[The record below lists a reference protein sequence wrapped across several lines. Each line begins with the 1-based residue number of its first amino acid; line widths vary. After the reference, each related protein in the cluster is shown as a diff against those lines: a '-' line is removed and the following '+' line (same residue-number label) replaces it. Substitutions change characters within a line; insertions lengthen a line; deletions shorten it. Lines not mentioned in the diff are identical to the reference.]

1 MCAGHGLLAPGGFS
15 KTNSINFSKVV
26 GTNWTALRR
35 TKGWRH
41 FECTEKRVDS
51 RQDSRQLNRKFVTL
65 SATCDR
71 TQKIEV
77 DLKELKDRS
86 KWASGWQQKED
97 IEWEETERD
106 VQGALIGKPKRTVP
120 CLTCAG
126 EGKVRCANENCVI
139 SKKIK
144 KQELIE
150 VSVETRFK
158 AAIRNSFVDDLETKR
173 KMKKIVKDLAKKKK
187 VKTNGKAEKR
197 REIERTLKENDVDT
211 TELWADLRNL
221 QRDEQLEN
229 WLLKTN
235 KPNEEEEE
243 RE

>member
-1 MCAGHGLLAPGGFS
+1 
-15 KTNSINFSKVV
+15 
-26 GTNWTALRR
+26 
-35 TKGWRH
+35 
-41 FECTEKRVDS
+41 
-51 RQDSRQLNRKFVTL
+51 
-65 SATCDR
+65 
-71 TQKIEV
+71 
-77 DLKELKDRS
+77 LKELKDRS

-197 REIERTLKENDVDT
+197 REIERTLKENDVET